1 MRIFFYVL
9 CFSLLFCKSLFANSS
24 RPLCSLQLLCEQIKE
39 PGVFFSSFSPRE
51 DSPEGFEKIRRV
63 FQESKTAAFH
73 LLQQRKDLLPVKT
86 FRRLSQ
92 NLNSVSLGRFDEAPA
107 RSLFSGACNRPNA
120 IYVKSLHKVFVCP
133 SLEGFPEITLFQI
146 LSHELGHVVQ
156 AMQKSVSCFQKTP
169 RRQLEE
175 AFADWVSSK
184 AVSVKLAEEKDPA
197 LAQKNAFESQLLFL
211 SLACPLKSPAKGG
224 DWAPTHPS
232 LRARVEE
239 TFLSQPAF
247 QNALRCKA
255 KVSPSCG

>member
-1 MRIFFYVL
+1 VL
-9 CFSLLFCKSLFANSS
+9 CISLFFCKSLFANSS

-39 PGVFFSSFSPRE
+39 PSVFFSSFSRRE
-51 DSPEGFEKIRRV
+51 DAPEGFEKIQRI
-63 FQESKTAAFH
+63 FSESKTAAVRV
-73 LLQQRKDLLPVKT
+73 LQQKKDFLPVKT
-86 FRRLSQ
+86 FHRLFR
-92 NLNSVSLGRFDEAPA
+92 NLESVRLGRFDEAPA
-107 RSLFSGACNRPNA
+107 RALFSGACNRPNA

-156 AMQKSVSCFQKTP
+156 AMQKSLSCFQKTP
-169 RRQLEE
+169 RGQLNE

-197 LAQKNAFESQLLFL
+197 LAQKSAFESQLLFL
-211 SLACPLKSPAKGG
+211 SLACPRTSPATGG

-247 QNALRCKA
+247 QNALGCKA
-255 KVSPSCG
+255 KASPSCR